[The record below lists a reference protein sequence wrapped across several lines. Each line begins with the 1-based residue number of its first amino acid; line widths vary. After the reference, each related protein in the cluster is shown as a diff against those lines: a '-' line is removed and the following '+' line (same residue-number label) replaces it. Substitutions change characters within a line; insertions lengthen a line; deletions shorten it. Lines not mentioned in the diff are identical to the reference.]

1 MDGETPQQN
10 VPDRVG
16 ELSEPQQTQQEN
28 NAQQQQEESQGE
40 EPIVPAEGISKSED
54 AKGEPNPAEESVAN
68 AGAAQ
73 ETSKTENGSAVEVIT
88 EQGTETTGEKKED
101 QPEETG
107 LEKSQE
113 AEEEHD
119 NLFGEQ
125 EEEEKGD
132 EDDSHVNNEQGSEV
146 SGKKPEAVEE
156 MKAQAETDDKS
167 EEADTIKEKEQQQQE
182 AEDAKQQDPQTE
194 EPKADDSL
202 VEPSELAK
210 QPENAE
216 PRKTEQ
222 ETENLKST
230 GIFESNSGS
239 NNDIDDLFN
248 DPNLPPVDNDDPN
261 DVDFTMQNNDDDDND
276 EDNDNGNEKG
286 KVNAGE
292 DEDVGM
298 IESGESKAKADE
310 ASVDGEGIIMKDDTK
325 PTVEGN
331 TDSAGAGPGANG
343 AGENVQQ
350 EKNLK
355 QEGADNP
362 HRPATKLPNP
372 ELEGK
377 PKQEPEVSLSSIG
390 RQTHTIVL
398 PSYSSWFNLSTIHE
412 IERESLPEFFQ
423 TSNKNKTAEIYMK
436 YRNFMIN
443 SYRLNPNDYLSYTAV
458 RRNLIGDAGS
468 LLRLH
473 KFLTKWGLINYQ
485 VRPETKPK
493 QSEPPYTGDF
503 VIDYDTPRGM
513 FPFESYKPPT
523 SFPDL
528 SKFKAILAPPTS
540 ITEENNNKVV
550 ERGGGEAAALGQ
562 NSDTTDG
569 PPLKKRKIIKPNINE
584 NWSEDSLKKLVEGVS
599 KHKNDWYKIAEY
611 VGENKTPDEC
621 IIRFLQL
628 PIEDK
633 FLEDNKDL
641 LGPLKYIPNL
651 SFSPSDNP
659 IMSTLS
665 FLVNMVDTD
674 VAIAA
679 SNRAIKVM
687 DKKLEKK
694 LNSFK
699 DINNEK
705 KAIEDTADPL
715 KDIKDAAVNSFGI
728 IGARS
733 RLFATFEEREMHKS
747 LVNIVQ
753 HQLKIVD
760 MKLAKLTSLEK
771 EFELQRKQLE
781 KKSNELLE
789 EKLAIFKYNNA
800 ATSKLLQAVSLLE
813 SKDDYKDVD
822 VAKIKSLITQ
832 SKEVLYKPP
841 RKQLNILEEGE
852 VDESGENLNESV
864 KPISFEAPM
873 LYRYWSG

>member
-113 AEEEHD
+113 TEEEHD

-125 EEEEKGD
+125 EEEERGD
-132 EDDSHVNNEQGSEV
+132 EDDSHVNNEQGYEV

-156 MKAQAETDDKS
+156 MKAQAETGDKS
-167 EEADTIKEKEQQQQE
+167 EEAGTIKEKEQQQQE
-182 AEDAKQQDPQTE
+182 AEDAKQQDPQTK

-343 AGENVQQ
+343 ADENVQQ

-355 QEGADNP
+355 EEGADNP
-362 HRPATKLPNP
+362 HRPVTKLPNP

-540 ITEENNNKVV
+540 IPEENNNKVV
-550 ERGGGEAAALGQ
+550 ERGGGEAAALGE
-562 NSDTTDG
+562 NCATTDG
-569 PPLKKRKIIKPNINE
+569 PPLKKRKIIKPDINE